1 MKNLR
6 IKLISIL
13 LLAIVYTS
21 CKENEKVEK
30 KAVEGT
36 IQTEIETKKNNKN
49 SDKMEVML
57 HATSQPNYMNF
68 ILKNKEVL
76 SIDKKQY
83 QKLEEIRKVKSP
95 KAVKAAYS
103 IKEIVENIYQLS
115 LDNIEKEPL
124 LNNLEKSLILRNSLA
139 KMKLDCRNKILEILN
154 EEQWNELLKMYK
166 EKLPFDNKTEMT
178 SLIEHVNPLP
188 NYMQL
193 IKKLYVKLDKE
204 QEEKLSKW
212 SNQNH
217 PRMMELAAKVNTLEK
232 EVYELS
238 MNRETSENILKKVN
252 EIANVKKQ
260 IVITKTDCRD
270 NLKNNILSKNQ
281 WEVLSSKYK
290 SKKQTVKRK

>member
-1 MKNLR
+1 MKNSR
-6 IKLISIL
+6 IKLIYIL
-13 LLAIVYTS
+13 LLALVFTS
-21 CKENEKVEK
+21 CKENEKAEK
-30 KAVEGT
+30 KAVEET
-36 IQTEIETKKNNKN
+36 IQTEIEINKNNKN

-57 HATSQPNYMNF
+57 NATSQPNYMNF
-68 ILKNKEVL
+68 ILKNNEAL
-76 SIDKKQY
+76 NIDKKQY
-83 QKLEEIRKVKSP
+83 QKLEEIRKVMSP
-95 KAVKAAYS
+95 KAVKTAYS
-103 IKEIVENIYQLS
+103 IKKIEENIYQLS

-124 LNNLEKSLILRNSLA
+124 LNNLEKSLVLRNSLA
-139 KMKLDCRNKILEILN
+139 KMKLDCRNKVLEILN

-193 IKKLYVKLDKE
+193 INKLDVKLDKE

-217 PRMMELAAKVNTLEK
+217 PKMMKLAAIVNTLEK

-238 MNRETSENILKKVN
+238 MNKETSENILKKVN

-270 NLKNNILSKNQ
+270 NLKNNILSKDQ
-281 WEVLSSKYK
+281 WEVLSSK
-290 SKKQTVKRK
+290 

>member
-1 MKNLR
+1 MENLK
-6 IKLISIL
+6 IKLVSIL
-13 LLAIVYTS
+13 LFTLIFTS
-21 CKENEKVEK
+21 CKESEKTEK
-30 KAVEGT
+30 KVVEET
-36 IQTEIETKKNNKN
+36 TRTEIKMKKNNKN

-68 ILKNKEVL
+68 ILKNKEAL
-76 SIDKKQY
+76 KIDKKHY

-103 IKEIVENIYQLS
+103 IKEIEENIYQLS

-139 KMKLDCRNKILEILN
+139 KMKLDCRNKVLEILN

-166 EKLPFDNKTEMT
+166 EKLPFDDKTEMI

-193 IKKLYVKLDKE
+193 IKKSDVKLDKE

-217 PRMMELAAKVNTLEK
+217 PKMMELAAKVNTLEK

-238 MNRETSENILKKVN
+238 MNKETSENILKKVN

-270 NLKNNILSKNQ
+270 NLKNNILSKEQ
-281 WEVLSSKYK
+281 WEVLSSK
-290 SKKQTVKRK
+290 